1 MENEKKRMVDDDDD
15 TDKHKTKTS
24 FIIAII
30 DLHDCDDVTAVLTA
44 MMYNGHHSNDVIYTI
59 NMA

>member
-1 MENEKKRMVDDDDD
+1 MVDDDDDD

-24 FIIAII
+24 LIIAIM
-30 DLHDCDDVTAVLTA
+30 DLHDCDDVTAFTA